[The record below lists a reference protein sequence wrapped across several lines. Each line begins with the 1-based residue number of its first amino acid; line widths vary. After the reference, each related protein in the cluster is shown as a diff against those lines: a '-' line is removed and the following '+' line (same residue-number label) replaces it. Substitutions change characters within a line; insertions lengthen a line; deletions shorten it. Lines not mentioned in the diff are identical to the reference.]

1 LVVNRGE
8 RHHDALA
15 PGDLALVFVAVTRDF
30 GRVELKT
37 TSLDPMPS
45 DLATSGPA
53 VSMVLLG
60 DVEDWTSGVPLDVAV
75 KRIDP
80 KGCNPTNPGL
90 TDPSE
95 ARPREHSCFVCGR

>member
-1 LVVNRGE
+1 MVNRGE
-8 RHHDALA
+8 NHRDALT
-15 PGDLALVFVAVTRDF
+15 PGDLALVFVAVTREF
-30 GRVELKT
+30 VRRVELKT
-37 TSLDPMPS
+37 TFLDPMPS

-80 KGCNPTNPGL
+80 KGSNPTNAGL

-95 ARPREHSCFVCGR
+95 ARPRKHSCFVRGR